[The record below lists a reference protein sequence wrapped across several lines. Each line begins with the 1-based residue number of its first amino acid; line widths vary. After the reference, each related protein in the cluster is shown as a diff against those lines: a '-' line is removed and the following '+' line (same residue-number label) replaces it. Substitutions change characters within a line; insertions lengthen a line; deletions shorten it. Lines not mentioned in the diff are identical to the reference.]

1 MQCLFIFSPLA
12 GVEIEGIFLKAC
24 GVDHTKVRG
33 VRYCQF
39 ITADTSFIRSV
50 PRCRLA
56 DVVKS
61 GPDKLTGY
69 KVIFD
74 RVPPGLT
81 CCVAPGYGVGIVCGT
96 LIVTCLVVLGQCI
109 VDTTAVARG
118 SSLRSNDL
126 PVRMSIMDTTHS
138 SHRIV
143 GTCKTFSVLCQNCRN
158 LITELCCIGICQSTR
173 IIIAD
178 CDRSGL
184 IDRFDIALHVLC
196 VLFVLAWIGNT
207 EVQLI
212 SDIPDDNGWIVLVT
226 LDI

>member
-1 MQCLFIFSPLA
+1 MQCLVIFSPLA
-12 GVEIEGIFLKAC
+12 SIEIEGILLKAC

-39 ITADTSFIRSV
+39 VTADASCSGSV

-96 LIVTCLVVLGQCI
+96 LIVTCLVVLRQCI
-109 VDTTAVARG
+109 VDTTAVAW
-118 SSLRSNDL
+118 RS
-126 PVRMSIMDTTHS
+126 
-138 SHRIV
+138 
-143 GTCKTFSVLCQNCRN
+143 
-158 LITELCCIGICQSTR
+158 
-173 IIIAD
+173 
-178 CDRSGL
+178 
-184 IDRFDIALHVLC
+184 
-196 VLFVLAWIGNT
+196 
-207 EVQLI
+207 
-212 SDIPDDNGWIVLVT
+212 
-226 LDI
+226 

>member
-1 MQCLFIFSPLA
+1 MQCLFILSPLA
-12 GVEIEGIFLKAC
+12 GVEIERIFLKAC

-81 CCVAPGYGVGIVCGT
+81 CCVAPGYGIGIVCRT
-96 LIVTCLVVLGQCI
+96 LIVTFLVVLGQCI
-109 VDTTAVARG
+109 VDTTAVAW
-118 SSLRSNDL
+118 RS
-126 PVRMSIMDTTHS
+126 
-138 SHRIV
+138 
-143 GTCKTFSVLCQNCRN
+143 
-158 LITELCCIGICQSTR
+158 
-173 IIIAD
+173 
-178 CDRSGL
+178 
-184 IDRFDIALHVLC
+184 
-196 VLFVLAWIGNT
+196 
-207 EVQLI
+207 
-212 SDIPDDNGWIVLVT
+212 
-226 LDI
+226 